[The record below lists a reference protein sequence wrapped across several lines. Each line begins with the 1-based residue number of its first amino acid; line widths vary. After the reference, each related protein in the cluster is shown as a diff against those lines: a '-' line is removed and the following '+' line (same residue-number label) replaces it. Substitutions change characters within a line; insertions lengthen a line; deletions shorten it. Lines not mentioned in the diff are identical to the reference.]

1 MTNKSSSK
9 QHGLATHNLT
19 RPKSSQLKRKN
30 KENARVL
37 RAKRQAELKALLAK

>member
-19 RPKSSQLKRKN
+19 RPKTSISKRKN
-30 KENARVL
+30 KGKAAILRDAR
-37 RAKRQAELKALLAK
+37 QTELKKLLQK